1 LSFDEY
7 YRLLKL
13 PGTASPAEIKRAY
26 RRLRARYHPDRNKG
40 REAVV
45 EPVFKRI
52 QEAFEILTGKREAPA
67 ASPAS
72 NRNRDEA
79 PPARETRR
87 SPPMRGANCL
97 VELFVPLEV
106 AIDGGGVEAS
116 YALKSP
122 CHPCEK
128 QKGDLQCAKCLGT
141 GTRTWRKS
149 ETVMIPQGAWDGQRL
164 VVEGGGHPGVNGGP
178 AGDAIFSVAV
188 VCGSGV
194 SRNGLDLAC
203 EFQVDFVTATLGG
216 RIEANILGR
225 TLPVTIPPNAQP
237 GTSIRLNG
245 LGLADRNGSRG
256 SLTLQLALTM
266 PAAAAHL
273 TGIEREQLREM
284 FADAERRAME
294 SIPAGAPD
302 GFRGLPFR
310 AGRQ

>member
-1 LSFDEY
+1 MSFDEY

-40 REAVV
+40 REAAV
-45 EPVFKRI
+45 EPIFKRI
-52 QEAFEILTGKREAPA
+52 QEAFEILTGEREAPA
-67 ASPAS
+67 ASAAS
-72 NRNRDEA
+72 KANREEA
-79 PPARETRR
+79 PAAREGRR

-128 QKGDLQCAKCLGT
+128 QNGDLHCAKCLGT
-141 GTRTWRKS
+141 GIRTRRKS
-149 ETVMIPQGAWDGQRL
+149 ETVTIPRGAWDGQRL
-164 VVEGGGHPGVNGGP
+164 VVEGGGHPGLNGGP
-178 AGDAIFSVAV
+178 AGDAIFSVAI

-194 SRNGLDLAC
+194 NRDGLDLAC
-203 EFQVDFVTATLGG
+203 ELQIDFVTATLGG
-216 RIEANILGR
+216 RVEANVLGR
-225 TLPVTIPPNAQP
+225 TFPVSIPPNAQP
-237 GTSIRLNG
+237 GTSIRLSG
-245 LGLADRNGSRG
+245 LGLADRNGARG

-273 TGIEREQLREM
+273 TDIEREQLREM

-302 GFRGLPFR
+302 GFRRLPFS